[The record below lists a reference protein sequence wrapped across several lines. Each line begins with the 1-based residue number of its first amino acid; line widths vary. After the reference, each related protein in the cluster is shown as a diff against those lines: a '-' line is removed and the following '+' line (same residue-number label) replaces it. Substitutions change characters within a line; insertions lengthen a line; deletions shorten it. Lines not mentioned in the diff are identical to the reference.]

1 MGREHIIEGYYTRG
15 KLGDCLQKKKSG
27 IIFDSR
33 TGDSVNKKELVESFR
48 SVLASGSMDSI
59 LNEWK

>member
-1 MGREHIIEGYYTRG
+1 MGREHIIEGYYARG
-15 KLGDCLQKKKSG
+15 KLGDCLQKKSG

-33 TGDSVNKKELVESFR
+33 TGESVNKKELVESFR
-48 SVLASGSMDSI
+48 SVLASGSVGSI